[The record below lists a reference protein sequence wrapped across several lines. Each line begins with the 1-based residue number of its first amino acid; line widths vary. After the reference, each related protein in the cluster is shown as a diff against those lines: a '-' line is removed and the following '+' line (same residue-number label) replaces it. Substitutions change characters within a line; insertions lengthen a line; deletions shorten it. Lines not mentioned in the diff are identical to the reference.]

1 MNSVAYSTNC
11 TVFDPKGKILQV
23 SIALHESPSLILA
36 IVITEL
42 RSTMPKKP

>member
-23 SIALHESPSLILA
+23 SAPISLIN
-36 IVITEL
+36 T
-42 RSTMPKKP
+42 